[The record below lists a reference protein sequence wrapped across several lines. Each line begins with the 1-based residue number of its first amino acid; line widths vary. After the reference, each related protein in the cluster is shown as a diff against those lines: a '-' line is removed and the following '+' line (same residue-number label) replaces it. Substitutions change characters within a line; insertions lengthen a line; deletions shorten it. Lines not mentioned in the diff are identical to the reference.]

1 MDIEK
6 LMLPIAEF
14 TEYGEVCFAHLS
26 ENGERKETLREH
38 TELCQKYWKEIV
50 KRKKIDEIFQ
60 EFENVYLEEL
70 SKESRNL
77 FELMTVNI
85 VSVHDLGKINPNFQS
100 DKMHHKWHEEVKP
113 DPNIGSR
120 HSILSSVFY
129 LDYFLGKINEM
140 WEAKQLIKKSEAEIL
155 KDFAYIYSYIISRHH
170 GELKEFETY
179 MASLTVAKNPYDKA
193 LFVKNENKIS
203 YEDKKYTSRL
213 GVDVSVFQG
222 DIDWEQVKAAG
233 YEFAILRIGYRGY
246 GEEGTLNADE
256 KFEQNLENAR
266 KAGIDVGVYFFSQ
279 AVNEEEAKEEADF
292 VLEHLKGK
300 ELQMPVVYDP
310 EHILEDEARTDGVT
324 GEQFTQNAKVF
335 CKEIEEAGY
344 DAMIYSNML
353 WEAYELDLEKLLD
366 YPVWYA
372 DYEELPQTPYRFSM
386 WQYSSTGSVTGIE
399 GNVDLNIQLLK
410 K

>member
-140 WEAKQLIKKSEAEIL
+140 WGSKQLIKKSEAEIL

-179 MASLTVAKNPYDKA
+179 MASLTGKQMEGENLGKRAKSWYMMWKENILHESGISKMRKDWKKMFGRMQKEDVKKTVYLYGLTKLLYSLLVVADYYATTEFMNGARMLD
-193 LFVKNENKIS
+193 FGEIVD
-203 YEDKKYTSRL
+203 YEDMIDIYESGDVQKKIREYEKETYPMEKEKL
-213 GVDVSVFQG
+213 EK
-222 DIDWEQVKAAG
+222 IDEIN
-233 YEFAILRIGYRGY
+233 ILRTEMFLDAERV
-246 GEEGTLNADE
+246 L
-256 KFEQNLENAR
+256 KQNSDQTFYYLEAPT
-266 KAGIDVGVYFFSQ
+266 GS
-279 AVNEEEAKEEADF
+279 
-292 VLEHLKGK
+292 GK
-300 ELQMPVVYDP
+300 SN
-310 EHILEDEARTDGVT
+310 T
-324 GEQFTQNAKVF
+324 
-335 CKEIEEAGY
+335 
-344 DAMIYSNML
+344 AMNLGFRLIREN
-353 WEAYELDLEKLLD
+353 EKLKSNIL
-366 YPVWYA
+366 YLSVQYA
-372 DYEELPQTPYRFSM
+372 GRAKYGIYRKDF
-386 WQYSSTGSVTGIE
+386 W
-399 GNVDLNIQLLK
+399 
-410 K
+410 

>member
-1 MDIEK
+1 M
-6 LMLPIAEF
+6 
-14 TEYGEVCFAHLS
+14 
-26 ENGERKETLREH
+26 
-38 TELCQKYWKEIV
+38 
-50 KRKKIDEIFQ
+50 
-60 EFENVYLEEL
+60 
-70 SKESRNL
+70 
-77 FELMTVNI
+77 
-85 VSVHDLGKINPNFQS
+85 
-100 DKMHHKWHEEVKP
+100 
-113 DPNIGSR
+113 
-120 HSILSSVFY
+120 
-129 LDYFLGKINEM
+129 
-140 WEAKQLIKKSEAEIL
+140 
-155 KDFAYIYSYIISRHH
+155 
-170 GELKEFETY
+170 
-179 MASLTVAKNPYDKA
+179 
-193 LFVKNENKIS
+193 S

-256 KFEQNLENAR
+256 KFEQNMENAR

-292 VLEHLKGK
+292 VLEHLKGQ

-310 EHILEDEARTDGVT
+310 EHILEDEARTYGVT

-386 WQYSSTGSVTGIE
+386 WQYSSTGSVPGIE

>member
-1 MDIEK
+1 MLAGKKWRNIE
-6 LMLPIAEF
+6 
-14 TEYGEVCFAHLS
+14 
-26 ENGERKETLREH
+26 
-38 TELCQKYWKEIV
+38 
-50 KRKKIDEIFQ
+50 
-60 EFENVYLEEL
+60 
-70 SKESRNL
+70 
-77 FELMTVNI
+77 NI
-85 VSVHDLGKINPNFQS
+85 
-100 DKMHHKWHEEVKP
+100 
-113 DPNIGSR
+113 
-120 HSILSSVFY
+120 
-129 LDYFLGKINEM
+129 
-140 WEAKQLIKKSEAEIL
+140 
-155 KDFAYIYSYIISRHH
+155 
-170 GELKEFETY
+170 
-179 MASLTVAKNPYDKA
+179 
-193 LFVKNENKIS
+193 
-203 YEDKKYTSRL
+203 RL

-292 VLEHLKGK
+292 VLEHLKGQ